1 MDKSSELE
9 NMPNKPLPHTTNP
22 AEIMAAL
29 GTSPHG
35 LSRAEAATRLE
46 LHGRNMLPQPPAPGM
61 AIVFLRQFLSPLIY
75 VLLIA
80 AGVSLLLQEWMDA
93 LFIFAVLIIN
103 AIIGAVQEFHANRSA
118 EALRKMVVTKALV
131 MREGESFEIDSEE
144 LVLGDIVMLEPGS
157 MVPADMRLLDARSLE
172 IDESLLTGESLAVAK
187 DAGAIMA
194 ADAAMADC
202 LNMAYS
208 GTMISRGRGRGIITA
223 AAASTEVGQ
232 LAESLTYREEATPP
246 LLQRMQQFT
255 IRIAGALAVAVLILA
270 TIELIRGVGW
280 QEIFLVSVA
289 LAVSAIPEG
298 LPVAVTIALAIGM
311 NRMARRHVIVRRL
324 VAVEAL
330 GSCTVIASDKTG
342 TLTLNELTVRH
353 IAIPGQQLW
362 DVTGEGAIPEGM
374 IVSGSGTLSGDDER
388 QLERL
393 CLAAVLCNEGF
404 LGRRDDSW
412 ASHGDAV
419 DVAMLVMAHKANITH
434 AEALNRFPLLAQI
447 PYESERGFAASLH
460 EDSDGTVAF
469 VKGAVERLLPMCA
482 SMATADGEAKLDVA
496 AIEAQTITLAENG
509 FRVLALASGRLPDNP
524 GHAFGEEH
532 LRGLRLLGL
541 VGLIDPLRSEAKAA
555 VAACRQAGIRA
566 CMITGDHP
574 ATALAIAR
582 ELDMAQDKT
591 QLVHGS
597 TLRDLEHNEAEI
609 DKLVARANVFAR
621 VAPEQKLAIV
631 RAFERRGEFIAVTG
645 DGANDA
651 PALNAAHVG
660 VAMGRRGTDV
670 ARESADIV
678 ITDDHFASIVAGV
691 EEGRVAYQNIRKVIF
706 LLISTGA
713 AELVLFTLSLVTSLP
728 LPLHAV
734 QLLWLNLVTNGIQ
747 DVALAFEPSE
757 GHEMLRRPRQPKEAI
772 FNRLMIERTLVSA
785 LAIGSLAFALF
796 YSLLNAGMAVE
807 DARNSTLLLMV
818 LFENVHVFNSRSETM
833 SAFGHNPLRNP
844 LLLFGTVAA
853 QAVHI
858 GAMYTP
864 GLSSVLDVHPVS
876 LAHWLSLIPIAL
888 VILLV
893 MEMHKWHWRMRHQER
908 TGHAAI

>member
-1 MDKSSELE
+1 MAEPSETSE
-9 NMPNKPLPHTTNP
+9 KRSDLPP
-22 AEIMAAL
+22 YAVSAVEVMAAQ
-29 GTSPHG
+29 GSSTHG
-35 LSRAEAATRLE
+35 LSRAETASRLE
-46 LHGRNMLPQPPAPGM
+46 TYGRNVLPQPPAPGI
-61 AIVFLRQFLSPLIY
+61 ATIFLRQFLSPLIY

-80 AGVSLLLQEWMDA
+80 ALVSLLLQEWMDA

-118 EALRKMVVTKALV
+118 EALRKMVVTKAQVL
-131 MREGESFEIDSEE
+131 REGESFEIDSEE
-144 LVLGDIVMLEPGS
+144 LVVGDIVMLEPGGK
-157 MVPADMRLLDARSLE
+157 VPADIRLIDAHGLE
-172 IDESLLTGESLAVAK
+172 IDESLLTGESVAVAK
-187 DAGAIMA
+187 DAGAVMA

-208 GTMISRGRGRGIITA
+208 GTMTSRGRGRGIITA
-223 AAASTEVGQ
+223 VASRTEVGQ
-232 LAESLTYREEATPP
+232 LAESLAYREGAKPP
-246 LLQRMQQFT
+246 LLQRMHKFT
-255 IRIAGALAVAVLILA
+255 IRIGLALAVAVAVLA
-270 TIELIRGVGW
+270 SIELMRGVPW

-289 LAVSAIPEG
+289 LAVSVIPEG
-298 LPVAVTIALAIGM
+298 LPVAVTVTLAIGM

-342 TLTLNELTVRH
+342 TLTLNELTARN
-353 IAIPGQQLW
+353 IAIPGQQPW

-374 IVSGSGTLSGDDER
+374 IVSRTGTLSGDEER

-419 DVAMLVMAHKANITH
+419 DVALLVMAHKANVTRV
-434 AEALNRFPLLAQI
+434 EALNRFPLLAEI

-460 EDSDGTVAF
+460 EAGEGAAIF
-469 VKGAVERLLPMCA
+469 VKGATERLLQMCTT
-482 SMATADGEAKLDVA
+482 MATAEGESALDASVIEAKA
-496 AIEAQTITLAENG
+496 NALAENG
-509 FRVLALASGRLPDNP
+509 FRVLAFASGRRPDHP
-524 GHAFGEEH
+524 GHGFSEEH
-532 LRGLRLLGL
+532 LYGLRLLGL
-541 VGLIDPLRSEAKAA
+541 VGLIDPLRTEAKAA

-574 ATALAIAR
+574 LTAFAIAR
-582 ELDMAQDKT
+582 ELDMAQDKA

-597 TLRDLEHNEAEI
+597 ALREVEHDEVAV
-609 DKLVARANVFAR
+609 DALVAGANVFAR

-631 RAFERRGEFIAVTG
+631 RSFERRGEFIAVTG

-651 PALNAAHVG
+651 PALNAANVG
-660 VAMGRRGTDV
+660 VAMGMRGTDV

-713 AELVLFTLSLVTSLP
+713 AELVLFMLALITGLP
-728 LPLHAV
+728 LPLHAA

-747 DVALAFEPSE
+747 DVALAFEPRE
-757 GHEMLRRPRQPKEAI
+757 GHEMRRPPRQPQETI
-772 FNRLMIERTLVSA
+772 FNRLMLERTVVSA
-785 LAIGSLAFALF
+785 LVIGSLAFTLF
-796 YSLLNAGMAVE
+796 FSLLNSGMAVE

-818 LFENVHVFNSRSETM
+818 LFENVHAFNSRSETI
-833 SAFGHNPLRNP
+833 SAFGHNPMHNP
-844 LLLFGTVAA
+844 LLLFGTAAA

-864 GLSSVLDVHPVS
+864 GLSSVLGIHPVS
-876 LAHWLSLIPIAL
+876 LAHWASLLPVAL
-888 VILLV
+888 IILLT
-893 MEMHKWHWRMRHQER
+893 MEAHKWHWRIRARGRQ
-908 TGHAAI
+908 AAL